1 MEMTG
6 EQLIP
11 ASQGD
16 VWRGLN
22 HPEVLKACIS
32 GCESIEKLSGTEY
45 AIVTTAAIGP
55 VKAKFRGKLVLA
67 DLDPPNSYSLSFDG
81 QGGAAGFSKGSANV
95 SLATEAAGTRLSYA
109 VKAQVGGKLAQIG
122 SRLID
127 GVAKKMADDFFS
139 AFNQKMGAPART
151 ASAQAAPVSELPA
164 GAAPLWWA
172 VAIVAAMFL
181 LAYLT

>member
-11 ASQGD
+11 AAQAE

-22 HPEVLKACIS
+22 DPDMLKSCIS
-32 GCESIEKLSGTEY
+32 GCESIERLSDTEY
-45 AIVTTAAIGP
+45 TVVTTAAIGP
-55 VKAKFRGKLVLA
+55 VKAKFRGKLQLA
-67 DLDPPNSYSLSFDG
+67 DLAPPNSYTLYFDG
-81 QGGAAGFSKGSANV
+81 QGGAAGFGKGSAQV
-95 SLATEAAGTRLSYA
+95 ALATEGSGTRLSYA

-127 GVAKKMADDFFS
+127 GVAKKLADDFFS
-139 AFNQKMGAPART
+139 AFNQKIALPPATAAEPAAETPAR
-151 ASAQAAPVSELPA
+151 AS
-164 GAAPLWWA
+164 PLWW
-172 VAIVAAMFL
+172 VIAIIAAMFL